1 MLQGQTLIC
10 NKKCQKSSDTLF
22 VSIHLKI
29 DDFKKIFV
37 LPNNFN
43 INQKYSYD
51 DVIILDQSLLRNDIK
66 NFMQFDSFRK
76 VSVSLERT
84 NISNFFFLKKKPEE
98 GSI

>member
-22 VSIHLKI
+22 VAIHLKI

-51 DVIILDQSLLRNDIK
+51 DVIILNQSLLRNDIK

-76 VSVSLERT
+76 ISVVYDTSLSQP
-84 NISNFFFLKKKPEE
+84 IVFL
-98 GSI
+98 I